1 MGTALQ
7 QEILDFAVQFCRGK
21 PNRTWQSDLPGAF
34 GLDGAD
40 VADFLEAF
48 AAHYDVDLSGL
59 RWEFHYNADEP
70 PGSRRVL
77 PLDASG
83 KVIPYQPITLELL
96 EKAVLAGKWGYD
108 YPEHTIKDLGFAA
121 HLPDWRHL
129 AAAVLLGLCWAV
141 FW

>member
-7 QEILDFAVQFCRGK
+7 QEILALAAEYSCGK
-21 PNRTWQSDLPGAF
+21 IKGAGHDDMLGAF
-34 GLDGAD
+34 GFEGDDAD
-40 VADFLEAF
+40 EFLEAF
-48 AAHYDVDLSGL
+48 AERFSVDFSSL

-70 PGSRRVL
+70 PGRRRVL
-77 PLDASG
+77 PLDAFG
-83 KVIPYQPITLELL
+83 EVIPYQPITLELL

-129 AAAVLLGLCWAV
+129 AAVGMLGMIWAV

>member
-1 MGTALQ
+1 MGSALQ
-7 QEILDFAVQFCRGK
+7 QEILDFAAQYSCRKLKGVE
-21 PNRTWQSDLPGAF
+21 QHDLFGAF
-34 GLDGAD
+34 GLEGDDAD
-40 VADFLEAF
+40 EFLEAF
-48 AAHYDVDLSGL
+48 SKRFSVDLSGL

-70 PGSRRVL
+70 PGRRRVL

>member
-7 QEILDFAVQFCRGK
+7 QEILDFAVQYSCRGK
-21 PNRTWQSDLPGAF
+21 LKSHRAAVICSGAF
-34 GLDGAD
+34 GLDGD
-40 VADFLEAF
+40 GCQTDFLQAF
-48 AAHYDVDLSGL
+48 AKRIHDVDLSGL

-70 PGSRRVL
+70 PGRRRVL

-108 YPEHTIKDLGFAA
+108 YPEHTIKDLGI
-121 HLPDWRHL
+121 RRSST
-129 AAAVLLGLCWAV
+129 
-141 FW
+141 